1 MLTSWCA
8 GGIELMN
15 LVEASKYEAKWK
27 TDRISKNDHVLSAK
41 DPTKK
46 GVVIKDDGTEDHK
59 LYTVRWNDGK
69 DDGESFTFMGVKPED
84 IVRMP
89 QFNVDPKVQEY
100 LKKGQISQV
109 VSGGQVCVCVCTY
122 AHVYIMRMRLLHL
135 HACTNACGYVCV
147 YVCVCMCVVCVIC
160 ECLRD
165 IL

>member
-46 GVVIKDDGTEDHK
+46 GVVIEDDGTEDSEPYK
-59 LYTVRWNDGK
+59 VRWNDGE
-69 DDGESFTFMGVKPED
+69 DDKESFTFMGASHPRVKPED

-89 QFNVDPKVQEY
+89 QFNVDPKVQDY
-100 LKKGQISQV
+100 LKNGQISQV
-109 VSGGQVCVCVCTY
+109 VSGGQVCVCVCT
-122 AHVYIMRMRLLHL
+122 
-135 HACTNACGYVCV
+135 
-147 YVCVCMCVVCVIC
+147 
-160 ECLRD
+160 
-165 IL
+165 

>member
-15 LVEASKYEAKWK
+15 LVKASKYEAKWK

-46 GVVIKDDGTEDHK
+46 GVVIKDDGPEGPE
-59 LYTVRWNDGK
+59 LYTVRWNDGE
-69 DDGESFTFMGVKPED
+69 DDKESCKFMGAED

-89 QFNVDPKVQEY
+89 QFNVDPEVQKY

-109 VSGGQVCVCVCTY
+109 VSGGQVCVCVCVLM
-122 AHVYIMRMRLLHL
+122 HMCILC
-135 HACTNACGYVCV
+135 ACAFYVCV
-147 YVCVCMCVVCVIC
+147 TC
-160 ECLRD
+160 ECLGD